1 MNASEASILIVDD
14 NEINLNLLYRYL
26 VRKDGY
32 TVTAAENGRQ
42 ALELIESQPF
52 DLVLLDLLMPDLS
65 GYDVLKIL
73 RQNYS
78 ITELPIIML
87 TAKQE
92 SEALVDTLQLGAN
105 DWFNY
110 IIICPELQG
119 VH

>member
-1 MNASEASILIVDD
+1 MTATEASLLIVDD

-26 VRKDGY
+26 VRKNGY
-32 TVTAAENGRQ
+32 TVTTAENGRQ
-42 ALELIESQPF
+42 ALELVESQPF

-73 RQNYS
+73 RQNFS

-92 SEALVDTLQLGAN
+92 SEALVDSPRLNPLAAIAGK
-105 DWFNY
+105 
-110 IIICPELQG
+110 IRRKRR
-119 VH
+119 